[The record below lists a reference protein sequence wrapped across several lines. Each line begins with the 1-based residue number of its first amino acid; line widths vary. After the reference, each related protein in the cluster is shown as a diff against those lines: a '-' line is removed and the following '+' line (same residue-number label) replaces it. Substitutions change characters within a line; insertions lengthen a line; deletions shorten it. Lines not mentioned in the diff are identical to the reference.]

1 MEDSPA
7 PRPRRRP
14 RPPRR
19 PEHQQILLRRG
30 LALGAGLIVAILL
43 VLGVKGCLDARAN
56 RALSDY
62 SRKVNEIVNVTQQR
76 SKAFFGK
83 LEEPGNLSV
92 TDFVA
97 EVNADRSAMDNYV
110 TRVDSLSAPGDMG
123 HAQNT
128 LELVYEL
135 RGGAMTEIAN
145 KMSTAL
151 GNVGSAQATAAIA
164 NQMQKLLAGDVLY
177 AAVVRPEIDAVL
189 ADNGIEGS
197 DVPKSVFLPEG
208 PKWLDPAAVSSAL
221 GSVSGST
228 GSATPGV
235 HGLGLSGASVNGTEL
250 SPESTAS
257 VPAEG
262 TPEVEVR
269 VENQGESTE
278 NGITVSIEVNGGAAV
293 QQDINS
299 IARGETES
307 ATIPLTSAPKG
318 ETTLNIEV
326 ETVPG
331 EQISSNNKASYT
343 VNFE

>member
-1 MEDSPA
+1 LEDSPA
-7 PRPRRRP
+7 ARPRRRP

-19 PEHQQILLRRG
+19 PERQQILLRRG

-62 SRKVNEIVNVTQQR
+62 SRNVAQIVDETQQT

-83 LEEPGNLSV
+83 LSDPGSLSV
-92 TDFVA
+92 TEFVA

-123 HAQNT
+123 HAQNA

-135 RGGAMTEIAN
+135 RGSAMTEIAD

-151 GNVGSAQATAAIA
+151 GNVGSTQATTAIA
-164 NQMQKLLAGDVLY
+164 NQMQKLMASDVLY
-177 AAVVRPEIDAVL
+177 ATVVRPEIDAVL
-189 ADNGIEGS
+189 ANNGIDGS

-208 PKWLDPAAVSSAL
+208 TKWLDPTAVSSAL

-235 HGLGLSGASVNGTEL
+235 HGLGLIGASVNGTEL

-257 VPAEG
+257 VSAEG
-262 TPEVEVR
+262 TPEVEVQ
-269 VENQGESTE
+269 VQNQGESTE
-278 NGITVSIEVNGGAAV
+278 NGVTVSIEVNGGAAV

-299 IARGETES
+299 IAAGETES
-307 ATIPLTSAPKG
+307 VTIPLTPAPKG
-318 ETTLNIEV
+318 ETTLNVEV

-331 EQISSNNKASYT
+331 EQVSSNNKASYT